1 MYVLDRRKTQKKY
14 NKVILENR
22 GMLRFI
28 SDCYKNQKCLINL
41 LILVI
46 LHLIMFLID
55 RILNKCVTKVFP
67 KKILCENVASIDIR
81 LKKCVINLVMLVC
94 QH

>member
-1 MYVLDRRKTQKKY
+1 MYVLDRRKTQKMY

-28 SDCYKNQKCLINL
+28 PDCYKNQKCLINL

-55 RILNKCVTKVFP
+55 RILNKCVTKVFS